1 MDGLIWKALRTTSVV
16 LLLAWPV
23 AGYADE
29 VLKYDETTYAPL
41 EAALASD
48 DLIVFEEDRLEKDKM
63 HVTRFVIDGKS
74 ADEWKESLEVV
85 ETHLK
90 DQPRTLDDWYAEFT
104 AHFDPVC
111 TAKWHTI
118 EKKHDSMIFERH
130 VKECPIHSARHTMF
144 RVLYGKQHVYIM
156 IAEKRPD
163 MEEEARQGWLALLRT
178 AELTG

>member
-1 MDGLIWKALRTTSVV
+1 MDGLFWKTIRTISVV
-16 LLLAWPV
+16 LLLAWPA

-29 VLKYDETTYAPL
+29 VLMYDEAMYAPL
-41 EAALASD
+41 EKALASD
-48 DLIVFEEDRLEKDKM
+48 NPVIVKEDRRDKEM
-63 HVTRFVIDGKS
+63 YVTRYIVDGES
-74 ADEWKESLEVV
+74 ADEWNESLEVV

-90 DQPRTLDDWYAEFT
+90 DQPKTLDDWYAEFT

-118 EKKHDSMIFERH
+118 EKKRDSMIFERH
-130 VKECPIHSARHTMF
+130 VKECPIHAARHTMF

-163 MEEEARQGWLALLRT
+163 MEEEARQGWLAVLRT
-178 AELTG
+178 AELKG